1 MDAGVDINAKNS
13 DGVSLLQLAAQVG
26 QKEILELLISKGADI
41 NTKDVVGWTPVIEAA
56 RKGHKAIV
64 ELLISHGALL
74 NTKDS
79 LTGKSAL
86 HFAAALGHKEM
97 VQLLISKGADVNIRS
112 DALTFLDI
120 FKTPLDMADD
130 KEIADLLRKHGAKTG
145 EELKAEGK

>member
-1 MDAGVDINAKNS
+1 
-13 DGVSLLQLAAQVG
+13 
-26 QKEILELLISKGADI
+26 LLISKGADI

-86 HFAAALGHKEM
+86 HFAAALGHKEI

-120 FKTPLDMADD
+120 AKTPLDMADD
-130 KEIADLLRKHGAKTG
+130 KEIADLLRKHGGKTG
-145 EELKAEGK
+145 EELKAEGN